1 MKEYALACLAGVW
14 LADGVALLTAPR
26 VVMNQVRE
34 IVLNKP
40 GIFRWQILAVAAG
53 FALVVLGLD
62 LRYKLLW
69 IIAGLG
75 MTVKGLFL
83 WLGSGTLRDQ
93 LIEWCLTRE
102 NVDYRFWGLGLCT
115 LAVLLLHAL
124 GWIGRL

>member
-26 VVMNQVRE
+26 VVMNRVRE

-40 GIFRWQILAVAAG
+40 GLFRWQSLAVAAG
-53 FALVVLGLD
+53 LALLIVGFD
-62 LRYKLLW
+62 LPYGLLW
-69 IIAGLG
+69 IMAGSG
-75 MTVKGLFL
+75 MIVKGLLL
-83 WLGSGTLRDQ
+83 WLGPGTLREQ
-93 LIEWCLTRE
+93 VLEWCLTRE
-102 NVDYRFWGLGLCT
+102 DVDYRIWGLGLCT

>member
-26 VVMNQVRE
+26 VVMNRVRE

-40 GIFRWQILAVAAG
+40 ELFRWQSLAVVAG
-53 FALVVLGLD
+53 LALLILGFD
-62 LRYKLLW
+62 LPHALLW
-69 IIAGLG
+69 IMAGIG
-75 MTVKGLFL
+75 MMVKGLLL
-83 WLGSGTLRDQ
+83 WLGPATLREQ
-93 LIEWCLTRE
+93 VLEWCVTRD
-102 NVDYRFWGLGLCT
+102 NVDYRIWGLGLCI

>member
-26 VVMNQVRE
+26 VVMNRVRE

-40 GIFRWQILAVAAG
+40 GLFRWQSLAVPAG
-53 FALVVLGLD
+53 LALLIVGSD
-62 LRYKLLW
+62 LPYGLLW
-69 IIAGLG
+69 IMAGSG
-75 MTVKGLFL
+75 MIVKGLLL
-83 WLGSGTLRDQ
+83 WLGPGTLREQ
-93 LIEWCLTRE
+93 VLEWCLTRE
-102 NVDYRFWGLGLCT
+102 DVDYRIWGLGLCI

>member
-1 MKEYALACLAGVW
+1 MKEYALACLAAVW

-26 VVMNQVRE
+26 VVMNRVRE

-40 GIFRWQILAVAAG
+40 EIFRWQILAVAAG
-53 FALVVLGLD
+53 FALLILGFD
-62 LRYKLLW
+62 LPYGLLW
-69 IIAGLG
+69 IITGLG

-83 WLGSGTLRDQ
+83 WLGSGTLREQ
-93 LIEWCLTRE
+93 FIEWCLTRE